1 MQGMGRMFI
10 RARLVFNAGVPQP
23 SQNESLENV
32 RIKVALN
39 GCNKASTQAAMKVA
53 SNGRHK
59 NVTQNGFDKRQVLN
73 HPARVAKRFDPT
85 IAVVKQMWLGAV
97 INHN

>member
-1 MQGMGRMFI
+1 MGRMFI

-59 NVTQNGFDKRQVLN
+59 SITQNGFDKRQVLN